1 MDDHDH
7 PSQHRPPR
15 APQVRNCSCPP
26 AEGISPEAH
35 QEQPG
40 LQGRLR
46 EDQSKYCNYDWRGR
60 VFGCTCTATQVIT
73 SSHAK
78 IAEIPENNKVIQRRD
93 YTYQIRAINPE
104 HIASLTE
111 RAFFNSFNLERVV
124 LNDQEEENSRKRAND
139 YQREDDKAVERVEKV
154 EKVPKEQAEE

>member
-1 MDDHDH
+1 M
-7 PSQHRPPR
+7 
-15 APQVRNCSCPP
+15 
-26 AEGISPEAH
+26 
-35 QEQPG
+35 
-40 LQGRLR
+40 
-46 EDQSKYCNYDWRGR
+46 
-60 VFGCTCTATQVIT
+60 
-73 SSHAK
+73 
-78 IAEIPENNKVIQRRD
+78 IQRRD

-139 YQREDDKAVERVEKV
+139 YQREDDKAAERVEKV